1 MMKTIKYAEILVL
14 LLAVGS
20 AMNAEIRVS
29 SAEALKAAVRKP
41 QPEYPLNA
49 KLMRVSGQVVADVT
63 IAADGSVE
71 DVKVTSGHPLLGPP
85 VVSAVK
91 TWKFTPFM
99 QNGEPSKAIASLSF
113 EFRM

>member
-1 MMKTIKYAEILVL
+1 MMKTIRYAAILVL

-49 KLMRVSGQVVADVT
+49 KLMRVSGQVVAVT
-63 IAADGSVE
+63 LAADGSVE

-113 EFRM
+113 KFRM